1 MFSKAIVRAPSENFA
16 DGLTGVDL
24 GVPVSETA
32 LVQHRAYCE
41 ALVRCGLSLIQLDP
55 DPEYPDSTF
64 VEDTAILTESCAVI
78 MQPGAPSRS
87 GEIVSMAGT
96 LSQYYDKLDLVQPPG
111 TIDGGDVCQI
121 ENHFLIGISDRTN
134 EEGAHQLSKYLQA
147 AGFTSSHVDIR
158 ETDGLLHLKSGI
170 SYVGENRVLVTD
182 ALIGRNEFEG
192 FELVDVPEGAEY
204 AANCIRV
211 NDYLLIAAGFPKLRN
226 KLEALGYNIIEVEM
240 SEFQKM
246 DGGLSCLS
254 LRFR

>member
-16 DGLTGVDL
+16 DGLTSVDL
-24 GVPVSETA
+24 GVPVFETA

-41 ALVRCGLSLIQLDP
+41 ALVRCGLSLIELEP
-55 DPEYPDSTF
+55 DPHHPDSTF
-64 VEDTAILTESCAVI
+64 VEDTAILAERCAVI
-78 MQPGAPSRS
+78 TRPGAASRS

-96 LSQYYDKLDLVQPPG
+96 LAEYYDKLDRVEGPG

-134 EEGAHQLSKYLQA
+134 EEGARQLSKYLEA
-147 AGFTSSHVDIR
+147 AGFTSGHIDIR
-158 ETDGLLHLKSGI
+158 GIDGLLHLKSGI
-170 SYVGENRVLVTD
+170 TYLGENRILVTD
-182 ALIGRNEFEG
+182 ALAGEKLLEG
-192 FELVDVPEGAEY
+192 FELVDVPQGEEY

-211 NDYLLIAAGFPKLRN
+211 NDHVLFAAGFPKLRD
-226 KLEALGYNIIEVEM
+226 KLGNLGYNLIELEM

-254 LRFR
+254 LRF